1 MKGLEC
7 EETRKI
13 VFNKMLGYKI
23 SQLAIYIV
31 QIDKSSA
38 YNSVNLALLK

>member
-1 MKGLEC
+1 
-7 EETRKI
+7 
-13 VFNKMLGYKI
+13 MLGYKI

-38 YNSVNLALLK
+38 YNSVNLELLK